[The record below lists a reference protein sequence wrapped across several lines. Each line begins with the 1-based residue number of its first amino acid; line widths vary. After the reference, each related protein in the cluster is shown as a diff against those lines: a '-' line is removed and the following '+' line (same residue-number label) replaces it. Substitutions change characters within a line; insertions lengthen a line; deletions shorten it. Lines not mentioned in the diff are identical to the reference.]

1 MSPPTATTA
10 RRVLTL
16 PDAWAWDFWLADDGA
31 RHHLFYLRAPRDLG
45 DPELRHRAAGV
56 GHAVSTDLR
65 TWELLPDALTAGEP
79 GAPDD
84 LAIWTGCVVR
94 PGPDAPWHMFYT
106 GTTDV
111 GGELVQSTCLATSPD
126 LLTWTRDPANP
137 VLRADPRWYEVL
149 GESWPG
155 ENWRDPW
162 VYRDPGGDGW
172 HMLVTARARTGPDD
186 DRGVI
191 GAAWSPDLRTWRAR
205 PPRSA
210 PGAGFGQLEVM
221 QVEVMQVEVMPV
233 EVVGEPPAG
242 RAVLLFSCL
251 RPELSAAR
259 AATVATGGI
268 WTVAGEP
275 GTGPGGPFDV
285 ASARLLVDDRF
296 YVGKLVRD
304 RDGAWVLL
312 AFLNRGPGDTFVG
325 VVGDPMPVVMT
336 ADGLRLA

>member
-1 MSPPTATTA
+1 MLI
-10 RRVLTL
+10 V
-16 PDAWAWDFWLADDGA
+16 PDAWAWDFWTADDGE
-31 RHHLFYLRAPRDLG
+31 RLHLFYLNAPRDLG
-45 DPELRHRAAGV
+45 DPELRHRFAGV

-65 TWELLPDALTAGEP
+65 TWELLPEALTAGAP
-79 GAPDD
+79 GGPDD

-94 PGPDAPWHMFYT
+94 PGPDAPWHLFYT
-106 GTTDV
+106 GATDV
-111 GGELVQSTCLATSPD
+111 HGETVQSTCLATSPD
-126 LLTWTRDPANP
+126 LVTWTRDPANP

-162 VYRDPGGDGW
+162 VYPDPGGDGW
-172 HMLVTARARTGPDD
+172 HMVVTARGRTGPDD
-186 DRGVI
+186 DRGVV
-191 GAAWSPDLRTWRAR
+191 GAAWSPDLRRWTAR

-221 QVEVMQVEVMPV
+221 QR
-233 EVVGEPPAG
+233 EVVDG

-268 WTVAGEP
+268 WAVTAEP
-275 GTGPGGPFDV
+275 GGDPFDV
-285 ASARLLVDDRF
+285 ASAELLLDDRF

-304 RDGAWVLL
+304 RDGGWVLL
-312 AFLNRGPGDTFVG
+312 AFHHRGPDDTFVG
-325 VVGDPMPVVMT
+325 AISDPMPVVMT
-336 ADGLRLA
+336 PDGLRLG

>member
-1 MSPPTATTA
+1 
-10 RRVLTL
+10 VLTL
-16 PDAWAWDFWLADDGA
+16 PDAWAWDFWLADDGELF
-31 RHHLFYLRAPRDLG
+31 HLFYLNAPRELC

-65 TWELLPDALTAGEP
+65 TWELLPEALAAGQP
-79 GAPDD
+79 GGPDD

-94 PGPDAPWHMFYT
+94 PGPGDPWHMFYT

-126 LLTWTRDPANP
+126 LGTWTREPGNP

-149 GESWPG
+149 GDSWPG
-155 ENWRDPW
+155 EHWRDPW

-186 DRGVI
+186 DRGVV
-191 GAAWSPDLRTWRAR
+191 GAAWSPDLRSWQSR

-221 QVEVMQVEVMPV
+221 QA

-242 RAVLLFSCL
+242 RPVLLFSCL

-268 WTVAGEP
+268 WAVAAEP
-275 GTGPGGPFDV
+275 GAGIDALFDV

-304 RDGAWVLL
+304 RDGSWVLL
-312 AFLNRGPGDTFVG
+312 AFLNRGPDDTFVG
-325 VVGDPMPVVMT
+325 AVSDPMPVVMA
-336 ADGLRLA
+336 ADGLQLA

>member
-1 MSPPTATTA
+1 M
-10 RRVLTL
+10 
-16 PDAWAWDFWLADDGA
+16 
-31 RHHLFYLRAPRDLG
+31 
-45 DPELRHRAAGV
+45 
-56 GHAVSTDLR
+56 STDLR
-65 TWELLPDALTAGEP
+65 TWELLPEALAASGP
-79 GAPDD
+79 GGPDD

-94 PGPDAPWHMFYT
+94 PGPDDPWNMLYT

-126 LLTWTRDPANP
+126 LGTWTREPGNP

-149 GESWPG
+149 GEGWPG
-155 ENWRDPW
+155 EHWRDPW
-162 VYRDPGGDGW
+162 VHRDPGGDGW

-186 DRGVI
+186 DRGIV
-191 GAAWSPDLRTWRAR
+191 GAAWSPDLRHWRAR

-221 QVEVMQVEVMPV
+221 QVA
-233 EVVGEPPAG
+233 VVGERP
-242 RAVLLFSCL
+242 VLLFSCL

-268 WTVAGEP
+268 WAVTADP
-275 GTGPGGPFDV
+275 GSDQIDV

-304 RDGAWVLL
+304 RDGSWVLL
-312 AFLNRGPGDTFVG
+312 AFLNRGPDDTFVG
-325 VVGDPMPVVMT
+325 AVSDPMPVIMT
-336 ADGLRLA
+336 ADGLQLA